1 MIVIGIHF
9 TYVDYAYFSMSI
21 IFIGGYCNYLN
32 VTANEVNP
40 KSTINVCDIHHAC
53 FQHMTP
59 VHCYDR

>member
-21 IFIGGYCNYLN
+21 IFIGGYCHYLN

-40 KSTINVCDIHHAC
+40 KSTINVCDIHHDC